1 MVKIEIPIVTKR
13 NQTTGDY
20 EYPQTH
26 AEGVVGLDEFV
37 NTKVEDYAN
46 ENQVE
51 PPQFSDTGWIE
62 YDVDSPLE
70 KNTQFNT
77 ADYNSFKCGYRIIS
91 MFSVET
97 FYIRFNMRNIK
108 SGAVIKLPDGLIT
121 NAQSF
126 VLRTGTARLP
136 VQVSIKADGTMTI
149 YPNGSDSG
157 WSTADY
163 IYQEV
168 SFLNN

>member
-1 MVKIEIPIVTKR
+1 MSEMPIVTGR
-13 NQTTGDY
+13 NQRTG
-20 EYPQTH
+20 EYQFYQTH

-37 NTKVEDYAN
+37 NTKVKDYAN
-46 ENQVE
+46 ENQVD
-51 PPQFSDTGWIE
+51 PSQFSDTGWIE

-97 FYIRFNMRNIK
+97 FYIRFNIENIK
-108 SGAVIKLPDGLIT
+108 SGATIKLPDGLIT

-126 VLRTGTARLP
+126 VLRTSTARLP
-136 VQVSIKADGTMTI
+136 VQVSIKADGTMTL
-149 YPNGSDSG
+149 YPNDSDSG

>member
-1 MVKIEIPIVTKR
+1 
-13 NQTTGDY
+13 
-20 EYPQTH
+20 
-26 AEGVVGLDEFV
+26 
-37 NTKVEDYAN
+37 
-46 ENQVE
+46 
-51 PPQFSDTGWIE
+51 
-62 YDVDSPLE
+62 
-70 KNTQFNT
+70 
-77 ADYNSFKCGYRIIS
+77 
-91 MFSVET
+91 
-97 FYIRFNMRNIK
+97 MRNIK

-136 VQVSIKADGTMTI
+136 VQVSIKADGTMTL

>member
-1 MVKIEIPIVTKR
+1 MAEIEMPIVTGR
-13 NQTTGDY
+13 NQQTGDY
-20 EYPQTH
+20 QFYQTH
-26 AEGVVGLDEFV
+26 VEGVVGLDEFV
-37 NTKVEDYAN
+37 DTKI
-46 ENQVE
+46 ENRINGNQSDQS
-51 PPQFSDTGWIE
+51 QFSDTGWIE
-62 YDVDSPLE
+62 YNVNSPLE

-77 ADYNSFKCGYRIIS
+77 SDYNSFKCSYRIIK

-136 VQVSIKADGTMTI
+136 VQVSIKANGTMTL

-157 WSTADY
+157 WSTSDY

>member
-1 MVKIEIPIVTKR
+1 MSEIPIVTGR
-13 NQTTGDY
+13 NQRTGDY
-20 EYPQTH
+20 QFYQTH
-26 AEGVVGLDEFV
+26 VEGVIGLDDFV
-37 NTKVEDYAN
+37 NERVVGYVD

-62 YDVDSPLE
+62 YDVERPLE
-70 KNTQFNT
+70 KNTKFNSS
-77 ADYNSFKCGYRIIS
+77 DYNSFKCSYRIIS

-97 FYIRFNMRNIK
+97 FYIRFNLENIK

-136 VQVSIKADGTMTI
+136 VQVSIKADGTMTL

-157 WSTADY
+157 WSQYDY